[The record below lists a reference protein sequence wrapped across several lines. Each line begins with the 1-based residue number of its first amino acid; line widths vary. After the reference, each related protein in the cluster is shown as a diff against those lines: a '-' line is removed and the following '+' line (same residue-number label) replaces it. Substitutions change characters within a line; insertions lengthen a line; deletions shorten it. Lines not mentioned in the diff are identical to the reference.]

1 MGEASATE
9 WPDDT
14 DPFGEAPL
22 TEDTVEKSL
31 DVKEEQMADT
41 DPQSS
46 SDEISIL
53 SVENSPKFQEHQ
65 WTLPVR
71 AAPLLEQFHEELVT
85 EFPLQ
90 QTVDGT
96 KCTSL
101 VVDDDLLRIIETR
114 LDLDGQRRMNVSLS
128 MKRELTGFKHH
139 HNDLMHKHQYL
150 WLGLSF
156 LGVGLL
162 VSNILVFTLLG
173 LAFVSA
179 GVLNWTK
186 MHLETHHLEFANSG
200 GVLTH
205 TLRGYGSDRPFFRA
219 SMAYLGSEM
228 ANFLRT
234 GALDTSAVDELH
246 ATLTAPPPPAPV
258 VVPIPQPLATNP
270 SEVSIQQPVNLPL
283 TPSPMGA
290 TVSSPVPAT
299 PQMTPS
305 PHAMPG
311 PPAATPPPISAI
323 PPPPQN
329 IPAPPQN
336 IPAPPPLMAGPPVAT
351 PLPAAPIPP
360 PAPLPPIAGGMP
372 LPPPLGLAGGPIP
385 LDAPMPN
392 APEVAVTASPVE
404 DTLSEEEQNNLLS
417 ELS

>member
-1 MGEASATE
+1 MGEETGTE
-9 WPDDT
+9 WPDDS
-14 DPFGEAPL
+14 DPFGETSL
-22 TEDTVEKSL
+22 TEDKVEQPL
-31 DVKEEQMADT
+31 AVEEEPLIEAE
-41 DPQSS
+41 PQIS
-46 SDEISIL
+46 SDEPSIL
-53 SVENSPKFQEHQ
+53 PVKESQPLQEPQ

-90 QTVDGT
+90 QTADGT

-139 HNDLMHKHQYL
+139 HNELMHKHQYL
-150 WLGLSF
+150 WLGLSL
-156 LGVGLL
+156 LGVVLL

-173 LAFVSA
+173 LAFVGA
-179 GVLNWTK
+179 GILNWTK
-186 MHLETHHLEFANSG
+186 MHLETHRLEFANSG

-205 TLRGYGSDRPFFRA
+205 TLRGYGTDRPFFRA

-228 ANFLRT
+228 ANLLRT
-234 GALDTSAVDELH
+234 GTLDTSAVDELH
-246 ATLTAPPPPAPV
+246 ATLAAPPPPPAPV
-258 VVPIPQPLATNP
+258 VVPIPQPMVANP
-270 SEVSIQQPVNLPL
+270 SEASVQQPVGLPMA
-283 TPSPMGA
+283 PSPMLA
-290 TVSSPVPAT
+290 TTPSPVPAT
-299 PQMTPS
+299 PQMIPPS
-305 PHAMPG
+305 PQPIPG
-311 PPAATPPPISAI
+311 PPTATPLPIPAI
-323 PPPPQN
+323 PP
-329 IPAPPQN
+329 PPQN

-404 DTLSEEEQNNLLS
+404 DTLSEEEQNNLLN

>member
-1 MGEASATE
+1 MGEESATE

-31 DVKEEQMADT
+31 AVEEEPTTDA

-46 SDEISIL
+46 SDEISI
-53 SVENSPKFQEHQ
+53 SPVEKSPTFQEHQ

-71 AAPLLEQFHEELVT
+71 AAPLLEQFHEEVVT

-90 QTVDGT
+90 QTADGT

-101 VVDDDLLRIIETR
+101 VVDDGLLRIIETR

-128 MKRELTGFKHH
+128 MKRELTGFKHQ
-139 HNDLMHKHQYL
+139 HNELMHKHQYL

-179 GVLNWTK
+179 GILNWTK

-205 TLRGYGSDRPFFRA
+205 TLRGYGTDRPFFRA

-234 GALDTSAVDELH
+234 GTLDTSAVDELH
-246 ATLTAPPPPAPV
+246 ATLTAPPPPPAPV
-258 VVPIPQPLATNP
+258 VVPIPQPIATGP
-270 SEVSIQQPVNLPL
+270 SEVSIQQPVGLPL
-283 TPSPMGA
+283 APSPMVA
-290 TVSSPVPAT
+290 TVPSPVPAA
-299 PQMTPS
+299 PQMIPS
-305 PHAMPG
+305 PHAIPG
-311 PPAATPPPISAI
+311 PPAANPPPISAI
-323 PPPPQN
+323 PH
-329 IPAPPQN
+329 PPQN
-336 IPAPPPLMAGPPVAT
+336 IPAPPPLMAGPPVVT